1 MLTIHIIN
9 EGIRSEDV
17 MELVKRLE
25 TMDLDINRVVA
36 YPYSIDFS
44 VMHEL
49 KKNIK
54 NLRNNKSVEVIERY

>member
-1 MLTIHIIN
+1 
-9 EGIRSEDV
+9 